1 MDDKGSYDSTTLIKM
16 FYLSNENICTG
27 GKSGRS
33 KNQEM
38 LEEDGQLRI
47 FSHSVFLLPPLFSF
61 KEQILYYL

>member
-1 MDDKGSYDSTTLIKM
+1 M